1 MLKQNLP
8 KELQS
13 IKKFASWNGY
23 HKNIV
28 NTVRKHVLSKETLTN
43 DVIGNEEK
51 DKVPTVFNNINY
63 PGEIWTFTED
73 VSQEIETLH

>member
-13 IKKFASWNGY
+13 IKKFASWNSY
-23 HKNIV
+23 YKNIV